1 MYDILTGGARMN
13 HQQPFGPRRW
23 DLRRL
28 RQGVI
33 TWLTF
38 WVLRG
43 LCLTLRPTLLGEEKG
58 RKILDQGQPVLVAI
72 WHGRLLYFL
81 HLYMRRYRRFSVT
94 VLVSRSRD
102 GEFISQVAKW
112 GGVHTTRGSSRRGGS
127 QALLGIIKQVHQG
140 TLAMFTPDGPRGPRY
155 RVQPGI
161 VTVAKKT
168 GAPIVPVT
176 YNARWK
182 KVMQS
187 WDRFVVPL
195 PFSRV
200 VVVCGDPIYVP
211 AEASAALCE
220 AKRQEVET
228 GLHGI
233 TAIADGYFAGTRR

>member
-1 MYDILTGGARMN
+1 MN
-13 HQQPFGPRRW
+13 QKQPFGPRGW
-23 DLRRL
+23 DLWIRH
-28 RQGVI
+28 QGVI

-43 LCLTLRPTLLGEEKG
+43 LCLTLRLTLLGEEKG
-58 RKILDQGQPVLVAI
+58 RKILDQGQPLLVAI

-81 HLYMRRYRRFSVT
+81 HLYMQRYRRFPVT

-102 GEFISQVAKW
+102 GEFISQVSKW

-127 QALLGIIKQVHQG
+127 QALLEIIRQVRAG

-168 GAPIVPVT
+168 AAPIVPVT

-182 KVMQS
+182 RVMKS

-228 GLHGI
+228 ELRRI
-233 TAIADGYFAGTRR
+233 TAIADGYFGRVRS